1 MRGDRAKNWNGLLAL
16 ALSRPVNLFQ
26 FAAVFL
32 HRIIYKRLQSNRSGR
47 GLTQNDIN
55 EFGAERTSERG
66 SERANARAGQRELA
80 RVRANERAIVTVLAS
95 QPPK

>member
-32 HRIIYKRLQSNRSGR
+32 HRITYKWLQSNRSGR
-47 GLTQNDIN
+47 GLTRNDIN
-55 EFGAERTSERG
+55 EFGAERT